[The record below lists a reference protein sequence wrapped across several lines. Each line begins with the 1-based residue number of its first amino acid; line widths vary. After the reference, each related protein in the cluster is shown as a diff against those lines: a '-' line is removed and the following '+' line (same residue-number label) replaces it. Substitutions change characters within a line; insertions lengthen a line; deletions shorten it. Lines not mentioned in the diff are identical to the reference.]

1 MPDKKRRTAIKPK
14 PATDSVQPLPENP
27 SPVTPARCENLTLL
41 SQSYMAYF
49 DVPLPIPAGNPSAKP
64 PAVQVRRL
72 TAAED
77 AEVNLIVRRILPSI
91 AGAGQSPEE
100 LAAVT
105 PADRERFTREL
116 EAAQAQARTKA
127 LLKAV
132 PIIADAAAMQN
143 FRDDLTAATA
153 WLQGF
158 LPEDVLATLFTAV
171 TGESPS
177 VSAAKAVRF
186 F

>member
-1 MPDKKRRTAIKPK
+1 MPDKKRRSASKPQ
-14 PATDSVQPLPENP
+14 PAAPPAPPVPEIP
-27 SPVTPARCENLTLL
+27 APVTPVRCDNLTLL
-41 SQSYMAYF
+41 SQSYLAYF
-49 DVPLPIPAGNPSAKP
+49 DVALPLPSGNPEAKP
-64 PAVQVRRL
+64 QTVQVRRL

-77 AEVNLIVRRILPSI
+77 AEVNLIVRRILPSL
-91 AGAGQSPEE
+91 AGGQSPEE
-100 LAAVT
+100 IASIT
-105 PADRERFTREL
+105 PAERERFTREL

-143 FRDDLTAATA
+143 FRDDLTAATT

-158 LPEDVLATLFTAV
+158 LPEDVLSTLFTAV
-171 TGESPS
+171 TGESAS

>member
-1 MPDKKRRTAIKPK
+1 MPEI
-14 PATDSVQPLPENP
+14 PA
-27 SPVTPARCENLTLL
+27 PVTPVRCENLTLL

-49 DVPLPIPAGNPSAKP
+49 DVPLPIPAGNPAANP
-64 PAVQVRRL
+64 QTVQVRRM

-77 AEVNLIVRRILPSI
+77 AEVNLIVRRILPSL
-91 AGAGQSPEE
+91 AGGQSPEE
-100 LAAVT
+100 IASIT
-105 PADRERFTREL
+105 PADRERFAREL

-127 LLKAV
+127 LLTAV
-132 PIIADAAAMQN
+132 PIINAAAATQN
-143 FRDDLTAATA
+143 FGSDLTAATT

-158 LPEDVLATLFTAV
+158 LPEDVLSTLFTAV
-171 TGESPS
+171 TGESAS